1 MAVILPHRGEPLL
14 KEPHSVDDILDDLDE
29 LAEENDRVSIAD
41 TVEAFGQ
48 RSWGPLIMLP
58 ALLEITPMGGIP
70 GVPTFLAV
78 VIALVAVQMVI
89 GHDHLWMPG
98 FIEDRCVD
106 ADKLKKAS
114 RKLRG
119 AGKRLDQWFHG
130 RWERFAIAPWS
141 KVAGVLILL
150 LCATVPPLELL
161 PFASSAPMLA
171 IACFGLALMVRDG
184 ALMLVASSL
193 AIASLIF
200 GSVVAL
206 GSSGSG

>member
-1 MAVILPHRGEPLL
+1 M
-14 KEPHSVDDILDDLDE
+14 KEPHSIADILDDLDE
-29 LAEENDRVSIAD
+29 LAEANDRVSIAN

-48 RSWGPLIMLP
+48 RSWGPLIMVP
-58 ALLEITPMGGIP
+58 ALLEITPIGGIP

-78 VIALVAVQMVI
+78 VVALVAVQMLI
-89 GHDHLWMPG
+89 GHDHLWLPG
-98 FIEDRCVD
+98 FIEDRYVE

-114 RKLRG
+114 DKLRG
-119 AGKRLDQWFHG
+119 PGKRLDSWFHG
-130 RWERFAIAPWS
+130 RWRFFTRNPWS
-141 KVAGVLILL
+141 KVAGLLILL
-150 LCATVPPLELL
+150 LCSTVPPLELL

-184 ALMLVASSL
+184 ILMLVASSL